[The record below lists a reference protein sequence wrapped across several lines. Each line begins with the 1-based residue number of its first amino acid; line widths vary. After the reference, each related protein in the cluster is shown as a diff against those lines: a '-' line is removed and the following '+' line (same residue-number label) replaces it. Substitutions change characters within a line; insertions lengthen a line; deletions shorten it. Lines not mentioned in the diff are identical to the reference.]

1 MVQKSLKTPL
11 RDIKM
16 PPYVV
21 VKLFSSWQAEI
32 MGTENVALPKWPINA
47 FLQDLFN
54 FLHFSTLFPALFK
67 KVSASVDLQ
76 VMKILEM
83 VSAFCTYFQTPGLLT
98 LVASRGQNLRLLS
111 IQKRPFQSFLCKL
124 LFDVISEVF
133 CIRFKNRSYGRF

>member
-1 MVQKSLKTPL
+1 MASPIQCREHNIIHQDSKLLAPLK
-11 RDIKM
+11 
-16 PPYVV
+16 YVV

-67 KVSASVDLQ
+67 KISASVDLQ
-76 VMKILEM
+76 IMKILEM

-98 LVASRGQNLRLLS
+98 LAASRGPNPRLLS
-111 IQKRPFQSFLCKL
+111 IQKLQFSHWILTSKDC
-124 LFDVISEVF
+124 
-133 CIRFKNRSYGRF
+133 